1 MLKAPIQQSQV
12 LFKATTKRLFYPQ
25 NREQQFEIMV
35 GAILT
40 QNTSW
45 AQVEKGLVS
54 LQNSDLLNPNK
65 LCQNP
70 ESTKTC
76 IRALWIL
83 QSKV

>member
-1 MLKAPIQQSQV
+1 
-12 LFKATTKRLFYPQ
+12 
-25 NREQQFEIMV
+25 MV

-45 AQVEKGLVS
+45 VQVEKGLVS

-70 ESTKTC
+70 ESTKNLYTG
-76 IRALWIL
+76 LWIL